1 MKTTIS
7 KLFIAFSA
15 FIMNMGVFAQGTPT
29 GVPVIEFSYDAS
41 GNRISRQIIIMPPLK
56 SLADT
61 AQGGAQNYADI
72 NYNDQLAGHD
82 IVIYPNPVEGWLNIK
97 ISNYSPAPESEI
109 LLYDLEGRLLITTG
123 CNSEYTRMDL
133 SALPAA
139 NYLMNIKLGNEISRW
154 KIVKQ

>member
-7 KLFIAFSA
+7 KLSIFITAL
-15 FIMNMGVFAQGTPT
+15 IMNVGVFAQGTGT
-29 GVPVIEFSYDAS
+29 GEPVIEFLYDAS
-41 GNRISRQIIIMPPLK
+41 GNRISRQIIIIPPLK

-61 AQGGAQNYADI
+61 AQGGAQQEAAA

-109 LLYDLEGRLLITTG
+109 LLYDLEGRLLMSAV

-139 NYLMNIKLGNEISRW
+139 NYLMNIKLGTEISRW